1 MGGNSLIFS
10 ARMARYFCNISM
22 ESYTGHQKEVIA
34 IFFEILVIYLGYHQ
48 NFVLENPQMR
58 VSGQSARANPL
69 HWSSINIFCTK
80 NGFPVICG
88 TRKNQSL
95 VSSKIGGF
103 ACPQSYRSQ
112 ASHRELTVL
121 LCLRPLQAI
130 VSA

>member
-1 MGGNSLIFS
+1 
-10 ARMARYFCNISM
+10 M
-22 ESYTGHQKEVIA
+22 ESRTGHQKEAIA
-34 IFFEILVIYLGYHQ
+34 IFFEILAIYLGYRQ

-103 ACPQSYRSQ
+103 ACPQLYNENPICPWETLPPRVIYVIRSSEVCS
-112 ASHRELTVL
+112 ARE
-121 LCLRPLQAI
+121 I
-130 VSA
+130 S